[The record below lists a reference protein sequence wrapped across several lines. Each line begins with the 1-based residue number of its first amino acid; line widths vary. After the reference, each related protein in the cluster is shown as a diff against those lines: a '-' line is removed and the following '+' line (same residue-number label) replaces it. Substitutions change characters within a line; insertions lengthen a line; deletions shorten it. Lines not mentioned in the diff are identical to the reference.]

1 VYDEDPDP
9 YDLIDGILEAEET
22 LIDEDMWIK

>member
-1 VYDEDPDP
+1 MYDEEPDP
-9 YDLIDGILEAEET
+9 YDLIDGILESEET